1 MASRRGRRASDE
13 ELLRFV
19 DDVALLYERGGHS
32 RMAGRILGRLLVCDP
47 PHQTAGQLAEALQA
61 SKASISTNIRVFV
74 EIGLVERT
82 TFPPDRRD
90 YYLIADDVWPQAMER
105 TLPMVVSFGDL
116 MGRGVGLVG
125 GGAAAAR
132 LRDARDFYDYY
143 QRETRALLARWRDGD
158 R

>member
-1 MASRRGRRASDE
+1 MAGKRGRRASDE

-19 DDVALLYERGGHS
+19 DDVALVYERGGHS
-32 RMAGRILGRLLVCDP
+32 RMAGRILGWLLVCDP

-61 SKASISTNIRVFV
+61 SKASISTNIRLFV
-74 EIGLVERT
+74 DIGLVKRT

-90 YYLIADDVWPQAMER
+90 YYLIAADVWPQAMER
-105 TLPMVVSFGDL
+105 TLPMVAAFGDL
-116 MGRGVGLVG
+116 AGRGVGLVG
-125 GGAAAAR
+125 GGSAAAR